1 MPPLSIVCRRISICP
16 AILRCTTTMRSAEV
30 GELVEGCSA
39 HSPRIEMPPDEAIAL
54 GASQRVGEHLV
65 RDAIQGVMEVLV
77 AEPPSIQLS
86 EHHQSPASADQPD
99 QGIRPSPLDS
109 HFDGRP
115 AVTRATATSVA

>member
-1 MPPLSIVCRRISICP
+1 
-16 AILRCTTTMRSAEV
+16 
-30 GELVEGCSA
+30 
-39 HSPRIEMPPDEAIAL
+39 MPPDQAVAL

-65 RDAIQGVMEVLV
+65 RDAIHDVMEVLL
-77 AEPPSIQLS
+77 AQPPISQLS

-115 AVTRATATSVA
+115 AVTPATATSAA